1 MVSGVESKLR
11 KKPQK
16 GLSIPRVFTK
26 ENHDPNHGIVFSER
40 DVIIQNTAGKTIY
53 ENKNVTFPEDW
64 SKLASKVVT
73 SKYLYKGDGEEYLEK
88 NVANV
93 VDRVVSTIAKQAV
106 KQELVQKSDSSAF
119 RDELFK
125 SIINQGES
133 FNSPVWFNLGLYDAY
148 GVRGGGKESNSHHAL
163 VGPDHFSS
171 KIDAYQ
177 RPQVSACFIQSIE
190 DCMEDIMNHA
200 TREAMLF
207 KFGSGTGSNF
217 SNLRG
222 IGEPL
227 SGGGV
232 ASGQISF
239 FKIFDIVAGSVMSGG
254 KTRRAAKMV
263 IQDCDHPDLLRFT
276 HWKASEERKAL
287 WMCAQPRWAPTNTQD
302 LESEAYKTI
311 GGQNGNN
318 SVRVTDNFMNAA
330 LANGDW
336 SLWFRTKDR
345 HKEEVD
351 IHLSKYQDDRYLP
364 DKRFI
369 KRLTN
374 KRKFVNA
381 GEVLEQICR
390 AAAVTGD
397 PGLQYHDNIN
407 KWNTVPNFGIIR
419 ASNPCSEFMA
429 PDDSAC
435 NLASLNLTKYSTKSS
450 GRLSSGKRK
459 AGSLLDLVSFKQA
472 VRNTIISQETLV
484 DYGSYP
490 SEKIARNSH
499 LLRPLGLG
507 YTNLGALLMEN
518 GLAYDSKEGR
528 ALASAVTSLMTANA
542 YLTSSEIAEQK
553 GAFAEF
559 DNNKEAML
567 KVLKMHADFSEKIN
581 IPESVKGGA
590 EIAEEANKVWE
601 EVLERGEKFGFRN
614 SQVSLLAPT
623 GTIGFMMD
631 VDCTGVEPMPAIA
644 YAKALA
650 GGGTLDVEVKQCVQ
664 KGLETLGYS
673 GGKLE
678 GILNFIRK
686 EETVI
691 GAPGLAKEHYNVFAT
706 AFNPDNSIEVGGH
719 LKMMAA
725 VQPFLSGAISK
736 TVNLP
741 RGATIQDVK
750 DTYIEGWKLGLKSIS
765 LYIDGSKGAQP
776 INIQTKADKK
786 EMKWGERD
794 RPKNSMYE
802 GGFISRAGWSVDI
815 GNTGVQITLGEY
827 DNRRPSESIAEIFV
841 EFGKAGSPFSGPYG
855 LWSREA
861 SRGIQKGPRG
871 ESIQEFIKHN
881 LGATG
886 NISGF
891 TGHPYIKSCTSIADF
906 AAKLIKLEYFG
917 DTSVCRGL
925 KDGETLPENVAKELR
940 ANVLANQRRVRHA
953 QSRIDYIDTA
963 MRDGKLQ
970 EVFPLLL
977 DKGTPGALDISE
989 IYCSACGYE
998 TQLSGASCRK
1008 CDNCG
1013 DAEGCG

>member
-1 MVSGVESKLR
+1 MAKDKRREKT
-11 KKPQK
+11 QI
-16 GLSIPRVFTK
+16 GLSIPRIFTR
-26 ENHDPNHGIVFSER
+26 ESINPTDGITFAPR
-40 DVIIQNTAGKTIY
+40 DVKIKDKPGKVIYQNNGVI
-53 ENKNVTFPEDW
+53 FPEEW
-64 SKLASKVVT
+64 SGLAGKVVT
-73 SKYLYKGDGEEYLEK
+73 SKYFYKGDGAEYTEK
-88 NVANV
+88 DVRQV
-93 VDRVVSTIAKQAV
+93 VRRVVTTIAKQAV
-106 KQELVQKSDSSAF
+106 KQELVKKSDSSAF

-148 GVRGGGKESNSHHAL
+148 DVRGGGKKSESHFAL
-163 VGPDHFSS
+163 VGPNRFSS

-239 FKIFDIVAGSVMSGG
+239 FRIFDIVAGSVMSGG

-263 IQDCDHPDLLRFT
+263 IQDCDHPDLLRFI

-287 WMCAQPRWAPTNTQD
+287 WMCAQPRWAPTDPQD

-318 SVRVTDNFMNAA
+318 SVRVTDDFMNAA
-330 LANGDW
+330 LAGADW

-345 HKEEVD
+345 HKKETD
-351 IHLSKYQDDRYLP
+351 ISLSEYKDDRYLP

-374 KRKFVNA
+374 MRKFVNA

-397 PGLQYHDNIN
+397 PAVQYHNNIN
-407 KWNTVPNFGIIR
+407 RWNTVPNFGPIR

-429 PDDSAC
+429 PDDTAC
-435 NLASLNLTKYSTKSS
+435 NLASLNLIKYSKKSA
-450 GRLSSGKRK
+450 GRLFSGMLKK
-459 AGSLLDLVSFKQA
+459 AKSLIDLVAFKQG
-472 VRNTIISQETLV
+472 VRNTIISQEALV

-507 YTNLGALLMEN
+507 YTNLGALLMES
-518 GLAYDSKEGR
+518 GLEYDSEEGR
-528 ALASAVTSLMTANA
+528 ALASAVTSLMTAYA

-559 DNNKEAML
+559 ENNKEAML
-567 KVLKMHADFSEKIN
+567 KVLKMHADATREIKSPDKVQGLSEIVN
-581 IPESVKGGA
+581 
-590 EIAEEANKVWE
+590 EANKVWE
-601 EVLERGEKFGFRN
+601 QVLTRGEKFGFRN
-614 SQVSLLAPT
+614 SQVTLLAPT

-644 YAKALA
+644 YKKALA
-650 GGGTLDVEVKQCVQ
+650 GGGTLEVDVKPCVK
-664 KGLETLGYS
+664 KGLETLGYE
-673 GGKLE
+673 GRQLE
-678 GILNFIRK
+678 GILEFIR
-686 EETVI
+686 ENETVV
-691 GAPGLAKEHYNVFAT
+691 GAPGLDKKHYKVFAT
-706 AFNPDNSIEVGGH
+706 AFNPDNSIAVDGH
-719 LKMMAA
+719 LDMMAA

-741 RGATIQDVK
+741 KGATIKDVK
-750 DTYIEGWKLGLKSIS
+750 DTYIKGGKLGLKSIS

-776 INIQTKADKK
+776 INIRTRTDR
-786 EMKWGERD
+786 EELKWGERD
-794 RPKNSMYE
+794 RPQNSMYA

-815 GNTGVQITLGEY
+815 GRTGVQITLGEY

-871 ESIQEFIKHN
+871 GSIQEFIKHN
-881 LGATG
+881 LGSTG

-891 TGHPYIKSCTSIADF
+891 TSHPYIKSCTSIPDF
-906 AAKLIKLEYFG
+906 AAKLILFEYFG
-917 DTSVCRGL
+917 DTSVCKGL
-925 KDGETLPENVAKELR
+925 GEEELLPENVTRELR

-963 MRDGKLQ
+963 MREGKLQ

-977 DKGTPGALDISE
+977 DAGTPGALDISE
-989 IYCSACGYE
+989 IYCPACGYE

-1008 CDNCG
+1008 CENCG
-1013 DAEGCG
+1013 DSDGCG